1 MPKKD
6 VDLDYEEFVYDKNA
20 IIKDGKEEDQH
31 DSVEEITLAHDDDK
45 DFEDAKE
52 KEGATDIKLKDW
64 LDLID

>member
-1 MPKKD
+1 
-6 VDLDYEEFVYDKNA
+6 
-20 IIKDGKEEDQH
+20 
-31 DSVEEITLAHDDDK
+31 LAHDDDK